1 MTAVIDGDTIRID
14 DDTRVRIIGIDT
26 PEIGRDGA
34 PDECYAQTARE
45 ELNDLIYDREVM
57 LVSDPSQDDTDRYD
71 RQLRHVFIGETNV
84 ALTLIESGA
93 GYEYTYDVPY
103 QDQAE
108 YRTAE
113 DDARTHARGLW
124 GAC

>member
-1 MTAVIDGDTIRID
+1 MSAVIDGDTIRIN

-26 PEIGRDGA
+26 PEIGRDGD

-45 ELNDLIYDREVM
+45 ELNDLIYDRQVT
-57 LVSDPSQDDTDRYD
+57 LVSDPSQEDTDRYD

-103 QDQAE
+103 QDQEE